1 MTAGYDPDEVP
12 FCPDQG
18 AVERAYATAE
28 EEGEPFFAVERY
40 EEGFGITYDL
50 LPAGSELAEPALSEL
65 EERVTRD
72 LERIV
77 GDDRYETT
85 EVGRSISDSLGQLS
99 TFAREDTAREVAAT
113 VSTIVLDSDN
123 WVAATPPSEADTQ
136 FRQN

>member
-1 MTAGYDPDEVP
+1 VTAGYDPDDVP
-12 FCPDQG
+12 LCSDRA
-18 AVERAYATAE
+18 AVERAYAAAE
-28 EEGEPFFAVERY
+28 EQGDPFFAVERY

-50 LPAGSELAEPALSEL
+50 LPAGAELAEPALSEL
-65 EERVTRD
+65 EERVTRE

-99 TFAREDTAREVAAT
+99 TFAREDSAREVAAT

-123 WVAATPPSEADTQ
+123 WVTATPPSEAGTT